1 MITVSEVYDAGSK
14 YFEGGNFFVEIHRI
28 GIRFVH
34 ETIVDGQ
41 TQTESHF
48 LQRNLEEISVP
59 ELLGFL
65 QGSTEEPN
73 YSES

>member
-1 MITVSEVYDAGSK
+1 MVTVSEVYDAGCK
-14 YFEGGNFFVEIHRI
+14 YFKGGNFFVEIHRI

-41 TQTESHF
+41 IKTESHF
-48 LQRNLEEISVP
+48 LQRNLDDISVP

-65 QGSTEEPN
+65 QASTEDPK
-73 YSES
+73 YSDN